1 MSAAK
6 IACVAGI
13 FDTKGGALNYIT
25 DLIRA
30 AGPRVRTVDPG
41 TTGRGLA
48 DVRAAEVSPFQPN
61 GADTVLE
68 QADRGPPHWRCRTRL
83 KITW

>member
-13 FDTKGGALNYIT
+13 FDTKGGVLNYIT

-30 AGPRVRTVDPG
+30 TGPRLRTY
-41 TTGRGLA
+41 
-48 DVRAAEVSPFQPN
+48 
-61 GADTVLE
+61 
-68 QADRGPPHWRCRTRL
+68 
-83 KITW
+83 